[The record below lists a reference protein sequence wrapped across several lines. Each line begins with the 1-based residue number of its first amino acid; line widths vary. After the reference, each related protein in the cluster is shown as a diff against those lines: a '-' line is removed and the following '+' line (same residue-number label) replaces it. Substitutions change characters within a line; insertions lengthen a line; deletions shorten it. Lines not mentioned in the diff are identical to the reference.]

1 MSKFQTAASGCKLIS
16 FTGQLRIL
24 SESDGWKQKV
34 ELWLLN
40 SEVNRNNWKYENLEA
55 HKDLFAETP
64 ILIAYVGE
72 KIGDGH
78 NFKEIKNADG
88 SVSAS
93 FMEATAERI
102 VGYFQSKDDIR
113 IDEREGKQWIVGTG
127 YIWKWYA
134 RELVKK
140 LERQG
145 LQGMPISIETLI
157 DEMHMNGTTEVFT
170 RYQILG
176 TTILGDDV
184 SPAVENANI
193 RALSAIGSEEVRRM
207 TLRVASKNEKSQ
219 NHNPQEKVRKGETK
233 TMELK
238 ELQPKFNGYTVVA
251 VDGEKVALLSTTGV
265 PHLSTAKKDGDDYVI
280 GEKDEVRANAAFTQ
294 GKETFEVPVEAIV
307 APFIARCNEMEK
319 ELTDEREAKGNLEK
333 ALGTMQKA
341 ENARRKKAVSDAIKN
356 RLNEIRESNE
366 SCDISENACDELL
379 TDEKIAAYAEMEKE
393 NGDFCGDETAKKDVD
408 SICMNSI
415 VSANRSRMNSKKNR
429 FAWENTPDGYSD
441 GDDGVSKAIADILK

>member
-1 MSKFQTAASGCKLIS
+1 MSKYQTVTSGGKLIS

-24 SESDGWKQKV
+24 AETDGWKQKV

-40 SEVNRNNWKYENLEA
+40 SEVNRNNWQYVNLEA
-55 HKDLFAETP
+55 HKDLFSETP
-64 ILIAYVGE
+64 ILVAYVGN

-88 SVSAS
+88 TVSAS

-102 VGYFQSKDDIR
+102 VGYFKSSKDIYLA
-113 IDEREGKQWIVGTG
+113 EREGKQWIVGTG

-134 RELVKK
+134 KELVNK
-140 LERQG
+140 LEKQG

-193 RALSAIGSEEVRRM
+193 RALSAIGSEEVRKM
-207 TLRVASKNEKSQ
+207 TLRVASENERSQKN
-219 NHNPQEKVRKGETK
+219 NPQEKVRKGETK
-233 TMELK
+233 TMKLK
-238 ELQPKFNGYTVVA
+238 DLQPKFNGFTVVA
-251 VDGEKVALLSTTGV
+251 VDGERVALLSNKGV
-265 PHLSTAKKDGDDYVI
+265 PHLSTAKKDGEDYII
-280 GEKDEVRANAAFTQ
+280 GTKDEVRANATFTQ
-294 GKETFEVPVEAIV
+294 GTETFEVPVEALV
-307 APFIARCNEMEK
+307 DPFIARCNELEK
-319 ELTDEREAKGNLEK
+319 ELADEKSAKEAVEK
-333 ALGTMQKA
+333 TLSTMQKS
-341 ENARRKKAVSDAIKN
+341 ENARRKKVVTDAIKN

-366 SCDISENACDELL
+366 GSDISENACDNLL
-379 TDEKIAAYAEMEKE
+379 TDEKISAYAEMETE
-393 NGDFCGDETAKKDVD
+393 NGEFCGDEIARKDVD

-415 VSANRSRMNSKKNR
+415 VSANRSRMNAQKSR
-429 FAWENTPDGYSD
+429 FAWELHQNGTADGE
-441 GDDGVSKAIADILK
+441 DGVSKAIADILK